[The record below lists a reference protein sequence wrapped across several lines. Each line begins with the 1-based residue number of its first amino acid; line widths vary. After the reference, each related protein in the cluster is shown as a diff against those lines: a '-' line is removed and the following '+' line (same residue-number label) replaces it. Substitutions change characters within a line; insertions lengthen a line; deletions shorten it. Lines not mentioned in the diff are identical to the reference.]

1 MNDDAAELIGRSDA
15 FVALITENYLKEP
28 ERVEECERAAELDKP
43 MYAVVLPGAAEGFR
57 GLARFP
63 WRIVFRVSGEEGLK
77 EAAGRIREDLD
88 QISP

>member
-1 MNDDAAELIGRSDA
+1 MKEAAERIGRSDA

-28 ERVEECERAAELDKP
+28 ERVEECERATELDKP
-43 MYAVVLPGAAEGFR
+43 MYAVVWSGAAEGFEAV
-57 GLARFP
+57 LARFP